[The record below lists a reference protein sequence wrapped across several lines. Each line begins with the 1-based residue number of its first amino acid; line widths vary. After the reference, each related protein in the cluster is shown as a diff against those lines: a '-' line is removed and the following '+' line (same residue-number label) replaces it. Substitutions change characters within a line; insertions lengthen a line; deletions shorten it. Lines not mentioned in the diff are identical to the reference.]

1 MGSGTDV
8 VTITYGTL
16 EQNAFCPL
24 GAYHLGDMSSWKV
37 FFFLCNKYLW
47 ITCSGPSPG

>member
-24 GAYHLGDMSSWKV
+24 GAYHLGDMSSWEV
-37 FFFLCNKYLW
+37 FFVCVQ
-47 ITCSGPSPG
+47 